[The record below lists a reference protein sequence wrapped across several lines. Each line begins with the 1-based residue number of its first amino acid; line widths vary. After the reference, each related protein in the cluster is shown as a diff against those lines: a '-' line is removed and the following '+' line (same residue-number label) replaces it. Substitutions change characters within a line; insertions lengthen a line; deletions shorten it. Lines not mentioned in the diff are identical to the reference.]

1 MNAPYSERLRI
12 KITGVPALE
21 EARKSTAVPVLIE
34 FMIEREENV
43 FPIVHPGN
51 TLDNMIL
58 EYDG

>member
-1 MNAPYSERLRI
+1 MNAPYSESLRI

-43 FPIVHPGN
+43 FPIVPPGN